1 MEKILS
7 QYLSAVYEKPIL
19 EVAHA
24 SISFSTI
31 FYIAII
37 LIVANLVYLGLKLFV
52 SIQIKRNKIRNAQAK
67 SLLQLFLYL
76 LFIITFLFILNAL
89 GYSLS
94 YLFVGSTALL
104 VGLGFGLQQ
113 LFVDVISGVI
123 LLIDKNINLGDVV
136 RLDTLSNKENML
148 GRIHHIGLRATLL
161 QTIDNEFMIVPNSK
175 FLTSGISSLMKDK
188 GAVRF
193 RIKVLVEYNEDMTLV
208 RKVIT
213 EALFKNINVEKA
225 PEPTIIAKD
234 FADSGVL
241 LEVRF
246 WMKEIFTFEN
256 IVSDI
261 RYQIL
266 EDFRTNNITIPF
278 PHLKINRS

>member
-24 SISFSTI
+24 SISFSTLI
-31 FYIAII
+31 YIAII
-37 LIVANLVYLGLKLFV
+37 IIIANLVYLGLKLFV